1 MRLCYETLDKL
12 FSFTIRKEIING
24 EALAAF
30 EALQAFCLIYGEK
43 MRWQQRNVS
52 SCGYVS

>member
-12 FSFTIRKEIING
+12 FSFTIRKEIINE

-43 MRWQQRNVS
+43 MRWQQQNVS
-52 SCGYVS
+52 SCGYVL